1 MGTNL
6 FQNMDNKTEFK
17 NFLKALKGAII
28 LFAGICAGIGSLNFA
43 AVSGQNFFTSTGV
56 VSIVI
61 SAITGVG
68 IFKEIWNEV
77 GKPSA
82 QTGGSAVETGKAKD
96 KDKLNA
102 E

>member
-1 MGTNL
+1 MNE
-6 FQNMDNKTEFK
+6 NNKSEFK
-17 NFLKALKGAII
+17 RFLKGLKGAII

-43 AVSGQNFFTSTGV
+43 AESGQNFFTFAGIISIVVSVVTGV
-56 VSIVI
+56 M
-61 SAITGVG
+61 
-68 IFKEIWNEV
+68 IFVEIWSEV

-82 QTGGSAVETGKAKD
+82 QTGGPAAQSGKAKD

>member
-1 MGTNL
+1 MNE
-6 FQNMDNKTEFK
+6 NNKSEFK
-17 NFLKALKGAII
+17 RFLKGLKGAII

-43 AVSGQNFFTSTGV
+43 AESGQNFFTFAGIISIVVSVVTGV
-56 VSIVI
+56 M
-61 SAITGVG
+61 
-68 IFKEIWNEV
+68 IFVEIWNEV

-82 QTGGSAVETGKAKD
+82 QTGGGSAVETGKPARE